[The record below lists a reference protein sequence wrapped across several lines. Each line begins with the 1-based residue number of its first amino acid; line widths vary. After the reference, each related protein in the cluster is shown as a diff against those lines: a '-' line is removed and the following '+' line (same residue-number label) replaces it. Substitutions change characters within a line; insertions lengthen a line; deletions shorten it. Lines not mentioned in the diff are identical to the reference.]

1 MGDTYASVPLPRYVV
16 LLSQYNSKYL
26 SYINDDTKLHGLMR
40 FSGEQAVS
48 TYAKYEVERARSSA
62 NKGLVHI
69 RCSYNNKYW
78 RKQSKDSLWIAA
90 LANESNENHSD
101 WSCTLFEPV
110 YVNGQDAAQGVRFRS
125 VQNKHYACLWRAA
138 KPYSSCLYA
147 GSESP
152 NNELCDVCTIID
164 WETFLVLPKHVAFK
178 GDNGKY
184 LTAAS
189 KEGHQY
195 LQFSSDDIGA
205 PGVGNEVFITRNGSV
220 VIKSDYYGK
229 FWRRSPDWIWAD
241 TNHKIT
247 DPSSIDNTEFSDDL
261 LFWPI
266 KLGDKEVALRNLGN
280 NYFCKRLTTQGKESC
295 LNAGVSTISKEA
307 RLEVS
312 EIVVSRNIYNV
323 DYRLLDSRIYN
334 QTVITVATGNAVN
347 DSDLPN
353 IVDLKLSYVETKTA
367 TWNASVSLKLGAK
380 ITFETGIPLI
390 IDGKVELSGE
400 FTGTCT
406 QGEAMTT
413 TQTLETTYKVI
424 VPPRTGV
431 RVCMLATK
439 GSCNVPFSY
448 TQHDTLTN
456 GQKVTYHMD
465 DGVYTGVNSYN
476 FKYETKAET
485 LCRDA

>member
-1 MGDTYASVPLPRYVV
+1 MEGTYSSVRLPRYVV
-16 LLSQYNSKYL
+16 LQSQYNSKYL
-26 SYINDDTKLHGLMR
+26 SYINDNTQLHGFLR
-40 FSGEQAVS
+40 FSGKQAVS
-48 TYAKYEVERARSSA
+48 PYAKYEVERAKSSA
-62 NKGLVHI
+62 NTGLVHI

-78 RKQSKDSLWIAA
+78 RKQSENSLWIAA
-90 LANESNENHSD
+90 LADESNENHSD

-110 YVNGQDAAQGVRFRS
+110 YVNGQDATQGVRFRS

-138 KPYSSCLYA
+138 EPYSSCLYA

-164 WETFLVLPKHVAFK
+164 WETLLVLPKHVAFK

-184 LTAAS
+184 LTAAFQ
-189 KEGHQY
+189 ERHQY

-205 PGVGNEVFITRNGSV
+205 PGVGNEVFITSNGSV

-229 FWRRSPDWIWAD
+229 FWRRSPNWIWAD
-241 TNHKIT
+241 TDLNIT
-247 DPSSIDNTEFSDDL
+247 DPSSIDNTKVSNDL

-280 NYFCKRLTTQGKESC
+280 NYFCKRLTTEGKESC

-312 EIVVSRNIYNV
+312 EIVVSRDIYNV

-334 QTVITVATGNAVN
+334 QTAITMATGNAIN
-347 DSDLPN
+347 DSQEPN
-353 IVDLKLSYVETKTA
+353 TVDLKLSYVETKTT
-367 TWNASVSLKLGAK
+367 TWNAGVSLKLGAK
-380 ITFETGIPLI
+380 ITFETGIPQI

-400 FTGTCT
+400 FTGTYT
-406 QGEAMTT
+406 WGKAETT
-413 TQTLETTYKVI
+413 TQTLETTYKVA
-424 VPPRTGV
+424 VPARTRV
-431 RVCMLATK
+431 RVSMLATK

-448 TQHDTLTN
+448 TQRDTLTN
-456 GQKVTYHMD
+456 GQQVPYYMD
-465 DGVYTGVNSYN
+465 DGVYTGFNSYN
-476 FKYETKAET
+476 FKYETKEET
-485 LCRDA
+485 L